1 MKARMLSSIV
11 MGLAIGVLFTAQAS
25 SEEQPQMSKEMQE
38 QLAKM
43 KEFGT
48 PGAEHAIL
56 KTFEGNWNVSSRS
69 WMKPGDKEQQSTG
82 TSSMTWVLGGRFLR
96 QDYKGDWGGQ
106 TFEGFGF
113 VGYDKMKKEYVSVW
127 LDNVST
133 SIFHSSGQYD
143 AATKTIKD
151 SGTFS
156 CPMTGKKDEW
166 FRAEWKIVSND
177 EHVYSMFMKDPE
189 GKEFKMMEMTY
200 KRAI

>member
-1 MKARMLSSIV
+1 MV
-11 MGLAIGVLFTAQAS
+11 MGLAMWVLFTAQVQA
-25 SEEQPQMSKEMQE
+25 EEQPQMSEEMQA
-38 QLAKM
+38 QMAKM

-56 KTFEGNWNVSSRS
+56 KTFEGNWNVTSRS

-82 TSSMTWVLGGRFLR
+82 ASSMTWVLGGRFLR

-106 TFEGFGF
+106 TFEGFGL

-143 AATKTIKD
+143 TATKTIKD

-156 CPMTGKKDEW
+156 CPITGKTDEW
-166 FRAEWKIVSND
+166 FRAEWKIVSDD

-200 KRAI
+200 KRAK